1 MSTLTKYEDAFT
13 NCTNLTDYA
22 NLPMGWR
29 NGNTKIPVYKKFSNL
44 MQKSVAKV
52 KKVLYNKQ
60 DKGVGHGKE
69 GITMPIFG

>member
-1 MSTLTKYEDAFT
+1 MEIQKYLYT
-13 NCTNLTDYA
+13 
-22 NLPMGWR
+22 
-29 NGNTKIPVYKKFSNL
+29 KKFSNL

-52 KKVLYNKQ
+52 KKVLYNKR